1 MARTQDSRTPDA
13 RRSASLTQRR
23 LTRTSRAARSQIGF
37 SVGLGLVSTC
47 LIIAQATLLAIVIS
61 GVFMGGESLGDVS
74 TELIWLAAV
83 CVARGLVSAGFESS
97 GRFGAS
103 KVMAELRERLARHLL
118 VTRPGAMQGEQSGE
132 LVTAAVN
139 GVEALEAYFARY
151 LPQVVL
157 AGLVPIAVL
166 IWVFPR
172 DWEAGLILLVTAP
185 LIPVFMIL
193 IGKLTEARTRKRW
206 SLLSR
211 LSSHFLDPVGGLET
225 LRANGPADAQT
236 ASIADVGER
245 YRRETMG
252 TLRIGFLSALV
263 LELLA
268 MIGVAMVATAVGI
281 QLVGG
286 HIELK
291 AGLTVLLLAP
301 ELYMPLRQLGN
312 QFHASTDGMAAA
324 ERIFEVLDQPPGVE
338 VPADPRP
345 VPDPATSALEV
356 HDLCFSHP
364 GRGEILSG
372 IDLRIEPGETVAIV
386 GPSGGGKT
394 TLLSILMRLADPETG
409 SVSFGGTD
417 LSDIDPREWRSRIGW
432 VPQRPTIFTATLAEN
447 LRLGAPKADQV
458 QLLDALDEVGLIDL
472 VEQLD
477 HGLETV
483 VGSEGRRLSTGQA
496 QRIAM
501 ARCFLRDAP
510 ILVLDEPTAHL
521 DSRTEE
527 DLSDAIARAAAG
539 RTAIVVSHRNRP
551 LETAD
556 RVLSMKAGRIE
567 EITSPSAGGVA

>member
-211 LSSHFLDPVGGLET
+211 LSSHFLDLVGGLAVSYTHLT
-225 LRANGPADAQT
+225 LPTISPAD
-236 ASIADVGER
+236 
-245 YRRETMG
+245 
-252 TLRIGFLSALV
+252 L
-263 LELLA
+263 
-268 MIGVAMVATAVGI
+268 
-281 QLVGG
+281 
-286 HIELK
+286 
-291 AGLTVLLLAP
+291 
-301 ELYMPLRQLGN
+301 
-312 QFHASTDGMAAA
+312 
-324 ERIFEVLDQPPGVE
+324 
-338 VPADPRP
+338 
-345 VPDPATSALEV
+345 
-356 HDLCFSHP
+356 
-364 GRGEILSG
+364 
-372 IDLRIEPGETVAIV
+372 
-386 GPSGGGKT
+386 
-394 TLLSILMRLADPETG
+394 
-409 SVSFGGTD
+409 
-417 LSDIDPREWRSRIGW
+417 
-432 VPQRPTIFTATLAEN
+432 
-447 LRLGAPKADQV
+447 
-458 QLLDALDEVGLIDL
+458 
-472 VEQLD
+472 
-477 HGLETV
+477 
-483 VGSEGRRLSTGQA
+483 
-496 QRIAM
+496 
-501 ARCFLRDAP
+501 
-510 ILVLDEPTAHL
+510 
-521 DSRTEE
+521 
-527 DLSDAIARAAAG
+527 
-539 RTAIVVSHRNRP
+539 
-551 LETAD
+551 
-556 RVLSMKAGRIE
+556 
-567 EITSPSAGGVA
+567 